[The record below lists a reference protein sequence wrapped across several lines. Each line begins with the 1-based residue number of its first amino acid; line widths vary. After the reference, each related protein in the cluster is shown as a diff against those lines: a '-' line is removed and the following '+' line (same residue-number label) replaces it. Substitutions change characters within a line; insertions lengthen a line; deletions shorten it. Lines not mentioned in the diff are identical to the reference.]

1 MIYIYQM
8 DSIDD
13 MNTEVATATAT
24 ATATAIATNKPSKKI
39 SLIAA
44 CTSVG
49 GIGLYNTIP
58 WKIQEDMRMFFDI
71 TTNTGNVCNVVPEIV
86 KGPMD
91 VDIEEDSD
99 IVKQNAVIM
108 GKNTWLSLP
117 KKPLRKRFNFIISGT
132 LEPYLTEDQLVHPD
146 IKVFKNFE
154 DCFSYCQNNNQ
165 IDNLF
170 CIGGECLYDYILK
183 HKADIIKDVQISELK
198 EHIECNKF
206 IDIDYI
212 RKNFNRVIELR
223 EYTDYVFYKRIPND
237 DIVVNLVEDL
247 DRFSI

>member
-1 MIYIYQM
+1 M
-8 DSIDD
+8 DSIYD
-13 MNTEVATATAT
+13 MNTEVEKIT
-24 ATATAIATNKPSKKI
+24 TNRPSKKI
-39 SLIAA
+39 SLITA

-71 TTNTGNVCNVVPEIV
+71 TTNTASDVVSDIV
-86 KGPMD
+86 KSPMD

-132 LEPYLTEDQLVHPD
+132 VESYLTEDQLMHPD

-154 DCFSYCQNNNQ
+154 DCFSYCQKNNQ
-165 IDNLF
+165 IENLF
-170 CIGGECLYDYILK
+170 CIGGECLYDYVLK
-183 HKADIIKDVQISELK
+183 HKADIIKDIQISELK

-223 EYTDYVFYKRIPND
+223 EYADYVFYKRIPND
-237 DIVVNLVEDL
+237 DIVLNLVDDL
-247 DRFSI
+247 DKFSI